1 MCGVYLYLG
10 AGGLLHLEVTYGI
23 FLTPAQIKLYSYK
36 FKFYNVEKQKIRD
49 CAIYSRFHNFSEGGI
64 SLELNVNVHNV
75 GLSPSGDKFYQR
87 YDYKRYLF
95 KYNPYY
101 QYQNQIIIFDTVN
114 DTFINNDGD
123 YHEVLNGGY
132 QRYGRG
138 RPDPNQFMLEYYWT
152 IKPDHKNVI
161 CNMTTYVDLKPA
173 ERNL

>member
-49 CAIYSRFHNFSEGGI
+49 CAIYSRFHNFSKGGI
-64 SLELNVNVHNV
+64 SLELNVNIHNV

-123 YHEVLNGGY
+123 YHEVLNGSY

-138 RPDPNQFMLEYYWT
+138 RPDPNQFMLEYNWT

-161 CNMTTYVDLKPA
+161 WNMTTYVDLKPA
-173 ERNL
+173 E